1 MKMTL
6 QKIISSPAS
15 CYLRAVHSHHH
26 LDRMMMW
33 TRIVILLFVH
43 CSYSQSS
50 PENGTV
56 RSCRGVDGSQC
67 FFPFDYYGTVYYACI
82 KEEDDFID
90 PWCATSVGSNNE
102 YEGNWEEC
110 NSDCPV
116 CKTVDSK

>member
-6 QKIISSPAS
+6 QNIISSPAS
-15 CYLRAVHSHHH
+15 CYLRAVHSHHQR
-26 LDRMMMW
+26 DRMMMW
-33 TRIVILLFVH
+33 TKIVILLFVQF
-43 CSYSQSS
+43 SYSQSL
-50 PENGTV
+50 ENGTV